1 MNKYFKLEFRR
12 AILSRNALISF
23 IITILAFLIAFL
35 DCILYWQ
42 EGLHGLD
49 HLFDAS
55 SIFIRTRY
63 MNSSSYLFVIA
74 PILATMIFS
83 DSYLLDKE
91 SGFLKSIYVR
101 MSKRKYIFTKIMVN
115 SIVSGLV
122 IALASAIVLIILI
135 KMYGIRD
142 VHMQS
147 GLGAFSF
154 IFYKSRIL
162 YCVFLILISFIFNAI
177 FATLA
182 LGISPWIKNRYL
194 AMLAPFF
201 YYIIA
206 VPLFPA
212 WMSPITLFSLEG
224 VLNESQ
230 IIIYQLI
237 LLFIGVI
244 SFYYGVKYDYEKNL

>member
-12 AILSRNALISF
+12 AMLSRNALISF

-182 LGISPWIKNRYL
+182 LGISPL

-224 VLNESQ
+224 VLNEFQ